1 MAVPSITHMNGSFL
15 LTAFHLV
22 CLFRSVMQAQTG
34 SSRPLLGRRGAAA
47 NFLEADILRDVRGYI
62 SANPATVQSDVLQLP
77 NGIVRSR
84 HEQRVYAIHNTAFMD
99 TVIPAAA
106 ARIARFVAAMG
117 LNKRPLGFR
126 QHRTFHPRLE
136 SQAKPHVNPHGP

>member
-1 MAVPSITHMNGSFL
+1 MPKHARMT
-15 LTAFHLV
+15 
-22 CLFRSVMQAQTG
+22 FRS
-34 SSRPLLGRRGAAA
+34 RLLLGRRGAAA